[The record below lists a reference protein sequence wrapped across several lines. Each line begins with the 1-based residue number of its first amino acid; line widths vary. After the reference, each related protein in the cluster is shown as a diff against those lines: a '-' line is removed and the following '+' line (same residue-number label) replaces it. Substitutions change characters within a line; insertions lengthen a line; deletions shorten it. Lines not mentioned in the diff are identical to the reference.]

1 MKTSSNNERARANE
15 ARRGRLT
22 ECRLLVTVTSVVLQ
36 FGAAI
41 VSVCGRECQIHFR
54 YDYRLLPSVLPAF
67 LLSFEQSLMQL
78 PGLKVPQINQLRIL
92 LAILGFLFYP
102 VPEKVNA
109 QALKARI
116 TVASLSPARVLI
128 EAEGPLSDTWSF
140 RNFYGG
146 ITRLGER
153 IENFQAATAQGES
166 VSVRNLAPG
175 EFRASTRVSRFSYEV
190 RIDERSR
197 LAELSHVSWIN
208 QERGFLMLADL
219 LPQIGKETV
228 NSSSATIEFKL
239 PAGWTVA
246 SALRSNQNQQYAVS
260 DIDDAVFYVGRALR
274 EKSVRVDSMEFVLVT
289 SGDWAFA
296 DSDALEL
303 ASKVARENSRLTKYR
318 LPGRSVVMLAPFTE
332 VVGPERWTAD
342 SRGSSVVLLMGRNA
356 SGRALLARLGIVL
369 THELF
374 HLWVPNALALDGDY
388 DWFFE
393 GFTLYQALL
402 TALRLDLIRFEDYL
416 DTIARVYDSYRSLP
430 DRDRLSLI
438 EASERR
444 WTASPSFVYDK
455 GMLVA
460 FIYDLK
466 LRQASRNGMPVAE
479 IYPQLF
485 RQAAAGRGNAN
496 EVIMSI

>member
-1 MKTSSNNERARANE
+1 MLA
-15 ARRGRLT
+15 
-22 ECRLLVTVTSVVLQ
+22 
-36 FGAAI
+36 
-41 VSVCGRECQIHFR
+41 
-54 YDYRLLPSVLPAF
+54 
-67 LLSFEQSLMQL
+67 EQR
-78 PGLKVPQINQLRIL
+78 VPQIKQLRIL
-92 LAILGFLFYP
+92 LAILGFLTFP
-102 VPEKVNA
+102 ATEEVHA
-109 QALKARI
+109 QSLKAGI
-116 TVASLSPARVLI
+116 TVSSLSAARVLI
-128 EAEGPLSDTWSF
+128 DAEGPLTDTWSF
-140 RNFYGG
+140 RNIYGG
-146 ITRLGER
+146 VTGLGER
-153 IENFQAATAQGES
+153 VENFQVAAAPGES

-175 EFRASTRVSRFSYEV
+175 EFRSSTRVSRFSYEI

-197 LAELSHVSWIN
+197 LAELSHVSWMN

-219 LPQIGKETV
+219 LPQIGREAF

-246 SALRSNQNQQYAVS
+246 SVLRRNKNQQYTVS
-260 DIDDAVFYVGRALR
+260 DTDDAVFYIGRALR
-274 EKSVRVDSMEFVLVT
+274 EKTARVDSMELVLVT

-296 DSDALEL
+296 DGDALEL
-303 ASKVARENSRLTKYR
+303 AGKVAREYSRLTKYR
-318 LPGRSVVMLAPFTE
+318 LPGRSVVMLAPFAE
-332 VVGPERWTAD
+332 VVGPERWTAET
-342 SRGSSVVLLMGRNA
+342 RGSSVVLLMGRNA
-356 SGRALLARLGIVL
+356 GARALLARLGVVL

-374 HLWVPNALALDGDY
+374 HLWVPNALALEGDY

-430 DRDRLSLI
+430 DRDKLSLI

-460 FIYDLK
+460 FTYDLK
-466 LRQASRNGMPVAE
+466 LRQVSRDGTPVAE

-485 RQAAAGRGNAN
+485 QAAAGRGNAN
-496 EVIMSI
+496 EIIMSILSLRPGMKQFAERYVQNPSEIELQATLAPFGLRAETTGFRTRIVIDKPNNEQRSLLRSLGYQR